1 MPSRNGLVSLSVLA
15 MVLVGAFSGVLV
27 GLILASVLTS
37 QGLLAIVA
45 AIVAVL
51 LALAVGRAILG
62 PHAPLAL
69 GSVVVLWNVIIA
81 SVIGALAGHEL
92 SVDLRSPPASPL
104 IGAMS
109 GLLAS
114 LLIASFAITIF
125 LLKDRQP
132 GD

>member
-15 MVLVGAFSGVLV
+15 MVLVGAFSGALM

-37 QGLLAIVA
+37 QGFLAIVT

-51 LALAVGRAILG
+51 LALVVGRVILG

-69 GSVVVLWNVIIA
+69 GSGMVLWNVIIA

-114 LLIASFAITIF
+114 LLIATFAIN
-125 LLKDRQP
+125 LWLKDRQP

>member
-15 MVLVGAFSGVLV
+15 MVLAGAFSGALV
-27 GLILASVLTS
+27 GLILAGVLTS
-37 QGLLAIVA
+37 QGLLAIA
-45 AIVAVL
+45 TAIVAVL
-51 LALAVGRAILG
+51 LALVVGRVILR

-69 GSVVVLWNVIIA
+69 GSAVVLWNVIVA

-114 LLIASFAITIF
+114 LLIATFAIN
-125 LLKDRQP
+125 LWLKDRQP
-132 GD
+132 AD